1 MTLHTVTK
9 RESEAS
15 EDESWASCSSESAK
29 DTASRR
35 MLTPVQRSSAACPH
49 PPGFRE
55 VSSCV
60 EKFSGKRVEDGTF
73 KVWLHDFKKA
83 ITNCE

>member
-1 MTLHTVTK
+1 MHAVTK

-15 EDESWASCSSESAK
+15 EDKSWASSSSESAE
-29 DTASRR
+29 DTASRH
-35 MLTPVQRSSAACPH
+35 MLTPDQRSSAVCPH

-60 EKFSGKRVEDGTF
+60 EKFSGK
-73 KVWLHDFKKA
+73 
-83 ITNCE
+83 

>member
-1 MTLHTVTK
+1 MTK

-15 EDESWASCSSESAK
+15 EDESWGSSSSESAE
-29 DTASRR
+29 DTASRP
-35 MLTPVQRSSAACPH
+35 MLTPVQRSSAAYPH

-60 EKFSGKRVEDGTF
+60 KKF
-73 KVWLHDFKKA
+73 
-83 ITNCE
+83 